1 MLSDIYMKDPS
12 DKAYK
17 HDIPWVL
24 FLSLSRHNQSPT
36 QKLRIN
42 SIITTTVKC
51 PVETVHFVKAFL
63 SHTPLPLSF
72 HHSP

>member
-1 MLSDIYMKDPS
+1 MLSEIYMQDPS
-12 DKAYK
+12 EKVYK

-36 QKLRIN
+36 QKLRITN
-42 SIITTTVKC
+42 ITITTVKG
-51 PVETVHFVKAFL
+51 PVEFVYFVKAHL